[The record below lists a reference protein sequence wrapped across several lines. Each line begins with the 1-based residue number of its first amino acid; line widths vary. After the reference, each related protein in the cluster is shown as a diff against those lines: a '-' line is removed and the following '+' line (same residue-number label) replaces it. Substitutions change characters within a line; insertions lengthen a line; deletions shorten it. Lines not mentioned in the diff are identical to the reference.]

1 MELIRLKV
9 NSQYRPC
16 VDEAPYFSWV
26 ITSDEKNVM
35 QTSYHITVKNMD
47 EVMWD
52 SGMVES
58 DKSIFVEYSGKPLQ
72 SLSDYNWT
80 VEVTVN
86 NGEKAAASSSFETGF
101 MKKEW
106 TAEWVK
112 SPFPMKKVKPG
123 TGGQN
128 PAEYFRKEFD
138 ARDGVQRARVYATCH
153 GAYQLSVNGIRPDD
167 REFAPEFTVYS
178 KYLCY
183 QTYDVTPFLREG
195 GNVIGMLVGDGWY
208 DSANFKPRSRKF
220 KAEHSVLFQI
230 KIDYEDGTSEMVVSD
245 DAVKVSESPVFRS
258 VCR

>member
-72 SLSDYNWT
+72 SLSDYSWT

-86 NGEKAAASSSFETGF
+86 NGEKAAASSWTQHYLAGLGIGLGAVVVTGV
-101 MKKEW
+101 
-106 TAEWVK
+106 AYSLV
-112 SPFPMKKVKPG
+112 
-123 TGGQN
+123 
-128 PAEYFRKEFD
+128 R
-138 ARDGVQRARVYATCH
+138 RVRHA
-153 GAYQLSVNGIRPDD
+153 
-167 REFAPEFTVYS
+167 
-178 KYLCY
+178 
-183 QTYDVTPFLREG
+183 
-195 GNVIGMLVGDGWY
+195 
-208 DSANFKPRSRKF
+208 
-220 KAEHSVLFQI
+220 
-230 KIDYEDGTSEMVVSD
+230 
-245 DAVKVSESPVFRS
+245 
-258 VCR
+258 

>member
-138 ARDGVQRARVYATCH
+138 ARDGVKRARVYATCH

-195 GNVIGMLVGDGWY
+195 GNVIGMLVGL
-208 DSANFKPRSRKF
+208 
-220 KAEHSVLFQI
+220 V
-230 KIDYEDGTSEMVVSD
+230 
-245 DAVKVSESPVFRS
+245 
-258 VCR
+258 